1 MPAPPIIVS
10 DRRGRLCVLGLASRL
25 RVSPIDK
32 RCAVHWGHESSENA
46 IDNPLNLDIPD
57 HLQYSEEHVWVDDS
71 ASTTAIVGITAY
83 AEQQLGE
90 LVFIDLPDEGTRVEA
105 GDEVLELECRPRPS
119 NRWSARSPVPSAMS
133 TMTPRTTPPSS
144 TTTRTGEGWLLKI
157 ELDDD
162 EPELLDAEVL
172 REDRPVTGTAVGD
185 RQRKPAMADGDEG
198 T

>member
-10 DRRGRLCVLGLASRL
+10 DRRGRLRFRVLASRL

-32 RCAVHWGHESSENA
+32 RCAVHWGGMSDENA

-71 ASTTAIVGITAY
+71 VSPAIVGITAY

-105 GDEVLELECRPRPS
+105 GDEVLELESAKAVEPLVCPVAGTIRYVNHDAADDPS
-119 NRWSARSPVPSAMS
+119 VVNNDPY
-133 TMTPRTTPPSS
+133 
-144 TTTRTGEGWLLKI
+144 GEGWLLKI

-162 EPELLDAEVL
+162 EPELLDAESY
-172 REDRPVTGTAVGD
+172 AKIA
-185 RQRKPAMADGDEG
+185 Q
-198 T
+198 

>member
-1 MPAPPIIVS
+1 MS
-10 DRRGRLCVLGLASRL
+10 D
-25 RVSPIDK
+25 
-32 RCAVHWGHESSENA
+32 ENA

-71 ASTTAIVGITAY
+71 VSPAIVGITAY

-105 GDEVLELECRPRPS
+105 GDEVLELESAKPS

-144 TTTRTGEGWLLKI
+144 TTTRTAK
-157 ELDDD
+157 
-162 EPELLDAEVL
+162 
-172 REDRPVTGTAVGD
+172 
-185 RQRKPAMADGDEG
+185 DGC
-198 T
+198 